1 MHTLLNIVM
10 DGSESTADRKPRKR
24 MKNRYGSGH
33 ASGSPHRNA
42 VSAGLQNPAAHG
54 HVVVELSVFVHQYK
68 VELYS

>member
-1 MHTLLNIVM
+1 M
-10 DGSESTADRKPRKR
+10 DGSVSTADRTPTNG
-24 MKNRYGSGH
+24 MKNQHGSGL

-54 HVVVELSVFVHQYK
+54 HVVVELSVFLHQYK